1 MKIWYDIFI
10 MQGGYMRDSTKNLI
24 RKYALMRLKFDFMGY
39 DFDEISELS
48 FHHILI
54 PRNVSPSFGLE
65 RGYVECNGVILKK
78 SESHEYLHVIEKY
91 DFDRFCDLTSEMLDE
106 KIKGYLALENLE
118 AIDDILEGFERDFAG
133 VYFEGSKREIIK
145 PSYTNRILQY
155 KKTISIP
162 KK

>member
-1 MKIWYDIFI
+1 
-10 MQGGYMRDSTKNLI
+10 MRDSTKNLI

-39 DFDEISELS
+39 DFE
-48 FHHILI
+48 
-54 PRNVSPSFGLE
+54 NVSPSFGLE

-91 DFDRFCDLTSEMLDE
+91 DFDRFCALTSEMLDE
-106 KIKGYLALENLE
+106 KIKGYLDLANLE

-145 PSYTNRILQY
+145 PSYTI
-155 KKTISIP
+155 
-162 KK
+162 